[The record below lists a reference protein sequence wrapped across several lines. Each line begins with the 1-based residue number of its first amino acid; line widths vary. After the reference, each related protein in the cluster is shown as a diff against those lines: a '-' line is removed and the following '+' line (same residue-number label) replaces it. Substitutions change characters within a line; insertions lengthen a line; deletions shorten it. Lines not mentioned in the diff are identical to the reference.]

1 METKFI
7 RVAVGATVV
16 AFACAE
22 CDGQEPP
29 VRVQPASVIT
39 IYTTQHFRL
48 HTDVSEPEA
57 RATLVAM
64 EAALDFAVAHWKRP
78 LRGQLECY
86 LAENV
91 VSWPADALPHP
102 LARVWIG
109 RIGGATV
116 SEEVQSSRDQGLR
129 STIYAS
135 TGKGVAEHEVIHAY
149 CCQSFGAT
157 GPDWYKE
164 GMATVACYAVGY
176 QPGVRC
182 PADFVSILRK
192 RPAVRLQDIVQAG
205 PFTQSTAA
213 SLNLMLATRV
223 DPTRPVLL
231 AGLSPLTTEVLSE
244 MRQSYARSWALCYF
258 LLNNPNYSPRFRRL
272 SEQYVVRQREAFSNL
287 FGPVGE
293 QLAFEFNEFL
303 QHVDVGYRV
312 DLCCWD
318 WNRRFLTLQQHSP
331 VSRQVKAARGYQ
343 ATGLLVESGKKYT
356 CKTVGQWSIGGD
368 AELVSA
374 DGAPDG
380 SGRLVGVVFNQH
392 RLTAPVEL
400 GAETTF
406 TAPASGNL
414 YVRCRDAWHQ
424 LDDNTGSVRVEFSG
438 AR

>member
-22 CDGQEPP
+22 CGGQEPP
-29 VRVQPASVIT
+29 RHVQPAPIIA

-48 HTDVSEPEA
+48 HTDVAEPEA

-149 CCQSFGAT
+149 CCQSFEAT

-164 GMATVACYAVGY
+164 GMAAVACYTVGHE
-176 QPGVRC
+176 PGVRC
-182 PADFVSILRK
+182 PADFVSILHK
-192 RPAVRLQDIVQAG
+192 RPAVSLQDIVQAG
-205 PFTQSTAA
+205 PFTQPTEV
-213 SLNLMLATRV
+213 SLNLMLAERV
-223 DPTRPVLL
+223 DPTRPIFLT
-231 AGLSPLTTEVLSE
+231 GLTPLTTEAISE
-244 MRQSYARSWALCYF
+244 MHLSYARSWALCHF
-258 LLNNPNYSPRFRRL
+258 LFNNPNYSRRFRRL
-272 SEQYVVRQREAFSNL
+272 SEQYIVYRREAFSNL
-287 FGPVGE
+287 FGPVSE
-293 QLAFEFNEFL
+293 QLAFEFNQFL

-312 DLCCWD
+312 DLCSWEWD
-318 WNRRFLTLQQHSP
+318 RRFLTLQQHSP
-331 VSRQVKAARGYQ
+331 VSRRVEAARGYQ
-343 ATGLLVESGKKYT
+343 ATGLLVESGKKYI
-356 CKTVGQWSIGGD
+356 CKTAGQWSIGGD
-368 AELVSA
+368 AELVGA

-380 SGRLVGVVFNQH
+380 FGRLVGVVFNQH
-392 RLTAPVEL
+392 GLTEPVEL
-400 GAETTF
+400 GTEVTF
-406 TAPASGNL
+406 MAPASGKL
-414 YVRCRDAWHQ
+414 YVRCRDVWHH
-424 LDDNTGSVRVEFSG
+424 LADNTGSIRVQFSG